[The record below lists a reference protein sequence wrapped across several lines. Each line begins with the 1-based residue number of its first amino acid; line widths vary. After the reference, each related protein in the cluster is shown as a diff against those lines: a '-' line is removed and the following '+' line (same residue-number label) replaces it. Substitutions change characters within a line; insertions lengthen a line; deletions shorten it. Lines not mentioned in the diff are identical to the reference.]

1 LTAKTLAGVKL
12 PPGQKDVI
20 TRPGGLWIE
29 KFEKATARVSFYQYA
44 IGIDN
49 TA

>member
-1 LTAKTLAGVKL
+1 LTAKTIAGVKL
-12 PPGQKDVI
+12 PPGQKEVI
-20 TRPGGLWIE
+20 CTGGLSIAN
-29 KFEKATARVSFYQYA
+29 FEKATARVLFYQYT